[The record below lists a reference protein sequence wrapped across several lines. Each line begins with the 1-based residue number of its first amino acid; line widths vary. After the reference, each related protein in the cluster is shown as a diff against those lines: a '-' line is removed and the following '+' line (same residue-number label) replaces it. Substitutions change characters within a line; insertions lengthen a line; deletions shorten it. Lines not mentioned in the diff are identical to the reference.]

1 MKNSLLVA
9 AGLSVL
15 YAASATAQATANNCP
30 AGTSS
35 NFGGFAV
42 PDRSRASQDA
52 CQMAVDVFQ
61 FMAPQLGLALAGGN
75 ATLGAGSTLGGLGH
89 FSLGLRANV
98 FNGDLPQIGSF
109 PTPGTNGRSQRVL
122 PSKGQV
128 LGLPTA
134 DAAIGV
140 FGGLPF
146 GLTNVGGVDVLL
158 SAAYIPSFG
167 DSTSDVKVTPE
178 QNLQIGYGVRVGLLS
193 ESIVVP
199 GVSVTYIKRDLP
211 KTALSGKSTNLDVNI
226 RDAKVETSAWRITAS
241 KSFLLFG
248 VVVGGG
254 QDRYKEGAN
263 IQATARA
270 GGLAQTSDVIALAQD
285 LTRTNI
291 FADLSL
297 NLPLFKI
304 VGEVGNST
312 GSSGSVVTY
321 NTFQTGPADKSRTY
335 GSVGIRFGI

>member
-15 YAASATAQATANNCP
+15 CVASASAQANVCP
-30 AGTSS
+30 TGGSSTIAGI
-35 NFGGFAV
+35 AV
-42 PDRSRASQDA
+42 PDRQRASQDA

-89 FSLGLRANV
+89 FSIGVRANV
-98 FNGDLPQIGSF
+98 FNGDLPQISNF
-109 PTPGTNGRSQRVL
+109 PTPGTNGRTQRVL
-122 PSKGQV
+122 PSKSQV

-134 DAAIGV
+134 DAAIGL

-146 GLTNVGGVDVLL
+146 GLTNVGGVDVLV
-158 SAAYIPSFG
+158 SAAYVPSFG
-167 DSTSDVKVTPE
+167 DSTSDVRVKPE
-178 QNLQIGYGVRVGLLS
+178 QNLQVGYGVRVGLLS
-193 ESIVVP
+193 ESILVP
-199 GVSVTYIKRDLP
+199 GVSVTYLKRDLP
-211 KTALSGKSTNLDVNI
+211 NTAITGKSTNLDVTITN
-226 RDAKVETSAWRITAS
+226 AKVETSAWRITAS

-248 VVVGGG
+248 LVVGGG
-254 QDRYKEGAN
+254 QDKYKEGAN
-263 IQATARA
+263 IQATTRGTAA
-270 GGLAQTSDVIALAQD
+270 GTQTSDKIVLSQD

-321 NTFQTGPADKSRTY
+321 NTFSSGAADKSRTY
-335 GSVGIRFGI
+335 GSVGIRIGI

>member
-1 MKNSLLVA
+1 MKNSQLVA

-15 YAASATAQATANNCP
+15 FAASASAQANTCP
-30 AGTSS
+30 SGTSS
-35 NFGGFAV
+35 TVAGFTV

-89 FSLGLRANV
+89 FSVGIRGNV
-98 FNGDLPQIGSF
+98 FNGDLPQISNF
-109 PTPGTNGRSQRVL
+109 PTPGTNGSTKRIL
-122 PSKGQV
+122 PSKSQV

-146 GLTNVGGVDVLL
+146 GLTNVGGVDVLV

-167 DSTSDVKVTPE
+167 DSTSDVKVKPD

-193 ESIVVP
+193 ESIIVP

-211 KTALSGKSTNLDVNI
+211 NTAISGKSTNLDVNI
-226 RDAKVETSAWRITAS
+226 TNAKVETSAWRITAS

-254 QDRYKEGAN
+254 QDKYKEGAS
-263 IQATARA
+263 IQATTRGTSA
-270 GGLAQTSDVIALAQD
+270 GTQTSDKIQLAQD

-312 GSSGSVVTY
+312 GSSGSVITY
-321 NTFQTGPADKSRTY
+321 NTFSSGAADKSRTY
-335 GSVGIRFGI
+335 GSVGIRIGI

>member
-9 AGLSVL
+9 AGLSVML
-15 YAASATAQATANNCP
+15 TASASAQANTCP
-30 AGTSS
+30 SGTSS
-35 NFGGFAV
+35 TIAGFTV

-89 FSLGLRANV
+89 FSVGIRGNV

-109 PTPGTNGRSQRVL
+109 PTPGTNGRTQREL

-134 DAAIGV
+134 DAAIGL

-146 GLTNVGGVDVLL
+146 GLTNVGGVDVLV

-167 DSTSDVKVTPE
+167 DSTSDVKVAPA

-193 ESIVVP
+193 ESILVP

-211 KTALSGKSTNLDVNI
+211 STSLSGKSKDLDVNI
-226 RDAKVETSAWRITAS
+226 TNAKVETSAWRITAS

-254 QDRYKEGAN
+254 QDKYKEGASV
-263 IQATARA
+263 QAT
-270 GGLAQTSDVIALAQD
+270 LKTTTPAQNSDVIQLAQD

-312 GSSGSVVTY
+312 GSSGSVITY
-321 NTFQTGPADKSRTY
+321 NTFKTGTADKSRTY
-335 GSVGIRFGI
+335 GSVGIRIGI

>member
-9 AGLSVL
+9 AGLSVML
-15 YAASATAQATANNCP
+15 TASASALANTCP
-30 AGTSS
+30 SGTSS
-35 NFGGFAV
+35 TIGGFTV

-89 FSLGLRANV
+89 FSVGLRANV

-109 PTPGTNGRSQRVL
+109 PTPGTNGRTQRVL

-134 DAAIGV
+134 DAAIGL

-167 DSTSDVKVTPE
+167 DSTSDVKVTPD
-178 QNLQIGYGVRVGLLS
+178 QNLQVGYGVRVGLLS

-211 KTALSGKSTNLDVNI
+211 KTSLSGKSTNLDVNI
-226 RDAKVETSAWRITAS
+226 TNAKVETSAWRITAS

-254 QDRYKEGAN
+254 QDKYKEGAS
-263 IQATARA
+263 IQATSRGTAA
-270 GGLAQTSDVIALAQD
+270 GTQVSDVVQLAQD

-312 GSSGSVVTY
+312 GSSGSVITY

-335 GSVGIRFGI
+335 GSVGIRIGI